1 MKGEAKAAVQGMSMT
16 SVNYKSAC
24 EILEKRFGRPESII
38 FSHIQ
43 ELLNISVPRQPKVP
57 ILWKMYDSLQAHVR
71 SLEELRIYGKQY
83 GVVLTPLVLSRLHPD
98 LRLEW
103 AR

>member
-24 EILEKRFGRPESII
+24 DILEKRFGRLERII

-43 ELLNISVPRQPKVP
+43 ELSNISVPRQPKVP

-71 SLEELRIYGKQY
+71 SPEELRISGKQY